1 MRLSLQNRFL
11 LPTMALIILGTGIL
25 TFISYDKSK
34 QAIEQAATEE
44 MATVLDATKNNID
57 ATMDIFKVL
66 ILGWTDEMLFQTA
79 AQASP
84 DDQGAQSATLQL
96 SELVKKYPY
105 FERMNIANKDGL
117 IVASTAA
124 NLIKVSI
131 ADRVYF
137 KEALQGKL
145 NISDVIVSKATKKP
159 VAMVSAPLK
168 EGGKVVGVLSGAIN
182 LVNFEKTFL
191 DPVKIGKTGY
201 IYMVA
206 GDGMMLAHPDKS
218 LIFKMNLKDTDY
230 GQKLLA
236 EKSGTVN
243 YIFQGDP
250 KIATFM
256 RLKELKCILVVNAAV
271 NELLGPVQKIKW
283 INLALSASMVLIV
296 GLVIFLL
303 SRSTAKPIGRAV
315 NSLLECAEQVG
326 AASSQV
332 AAASQQLASGSSEQA
347 ASLEVTSSSLEELAS
362 MSRANADNANHA
374 NVLMTE
380 TREIVDDANKS
391 MADLTES
398 MRDITQASGETAK
411 IIKTIDEIAFQ
422 TNLLA
427 LNAAVEAARAG
438 EAGAGFA
445 VVADEVRNLAMRA
458 AEAARNTAEL
468 IEGTVSRVQG
478 GAGLVDKTF
487 QAFSQVAVSTGKA
500 RDLVAEIAEASREQ
514 AQGVDQIN
522 KAVIE
527 MDHVV
532 QRNAA
537 NSEESAGASQELNSQ
552 AELMKNLVGDLVSV
566 VGGMGEKNGY
576 LRDTGDSDQP
586 EPLLLTDR

>member
-11 LPTMALIILGTGIL
+11 LPTIALIILGTSIL

-34 QAIEQAATEE
+34 QAIEQAAKEQ
-44 MATVLDATKNNID
+44 MATVLESAKNNID
-57 ATMDIFKVL
+57 ANMDIFKVL
-66 ILGWTDEMLFQTA
+66 LSGWTDEMLFQTA

-84 DDQGAQSATLQL
+84 DDQGAKSATLQMAD
-96 SELVKKYPY
+96 LVKKYPY
-105 FERMNIANKDGL
+105 FERLNIANKDGV
-117 IVASTAA
+117 IVSSTAA
-124 NLIKVSI
+124 NLIKVSV

-137 KEALQGKL
+137 KEAMQGKL
-145 NISDVIVSKATKKP
+145 NVSEVIVSKATTKP
-159 VAMVSAPLK
+159 VAVISAPLK
-168 EGGKVVGVLSGAIN
+168 EGGKTVGVLTGAIN
-182 LVNFEKTFL
+182 LGTFEKTFI
-191 DPVKIGKTGY
+191 DPVKMGKTGF
-201 IYMVA
+201 IYLVA
-206 GDGMMLAHPDKS
+206 DNGMMLAHPDKS
-218 LIFKMNLKDTDY
+218 LVFKLNLKDTDF
-230 GQKLLA
+230 GPKMLA
-236 EKSGTVN
+236 EKSGTIS
-243 YIFQGDP
+243 YIFQGDE
-250 KIATFM
+250 KIATFV
-256 RLKELKCILVVNAAV
+256 RLRDLKCMLVINAAV
-271 NELLGPVQKIKW
+271 NELLEPVQKIKW
-283 INLALSASMVLIV
+283 INLALSVSMVLIV

-303 SRSTAKPIGRAV
+303 SRSTTKPIGRAV
-315 NSLLECAEQVG
+315 DSLLECAEQVG

-347 ASLEVTSSSLEELAS
+347 ASLEVTSASLEELAS

-380 TREIVDDANKS
+380 TREIVEEANKS

-398 MRDITQASGETAK
+398 MKDITHASDETAK

-438 EAGAGFA
+438 DAGAGFA

-458 AEAARNTAEL
+458 AEAAKNTAEL
-468 IEGTVSRVQG
+468 IQGTVTRVQG
-478 GAGLVDKTF
+478 GSGLVDRTF
-487 QAFSQVAVSTGKA
+487 QAFSQVADSTGKV

-522 KAVIE
+522 KAVTE

-576 LRDTGDSDQP
+576 LRAKGDRDQP
-586 EPLLLTDR
+586 EPLLLADR